1 MRPRVRLIPNS
12 MSRTVCRF
20 NFGSC
25 HSNLDDALIY
35 YKASIGFP
43 LIFAVRRNAAF
54 VFWRQGGYRN
64 DWLCQSLYHI
74 LPRLQKRVLA
84 KEIRR
89 VAGILLSVHEDFG
102 GAKRFWGF
110 LPVRQDGERS
120 SVSKRRHR
128 ERVRM
133 QKEGLAQRPS
143 LSSFLTGSGG
153 LNFPDPFAGFDSA
166 PSFPE
171 DPGQTASIPRTFP
184 VWCCPGPPFGFRC
197 LGYSRSWSR

>member
-1 MRPRVRLIPNS
+1 MRSRVRLIPNS

-35 YKASIGFP
+35 HKASIGFP

-133 QKEGLAQRPS
+133 QNEGLAQRPS
-143 LSSFLTGSGG
+143 LFSFL
-153 LNFPDPFAGFDSA
+153 
-166 PSFPE
+166 
-171 DPGQTASIPRTFP
+171 P
-184 VWCCPGPPFGFRC
+184 VQGD
-197 LGYSRSWSR
+197 

>member
-54 VFWRQGGYRN
+54 AFWRQGGYRN

-89 VAGILLSVHEDFG
+89 VAGILLSVHEDFAG
-102 GAKRFWGF
+102 LAGWRKKQRFKETAPRTGPDAKRRLGAAAKPF
-110 LPVRQDGERS
+110 L
-120 SVSKRRHR
+120 
-128 ERVRM
+128 
-133 QKEGLAQRPS
+133 
-143 LSSFLTGSGG
+143 FLTGSGG